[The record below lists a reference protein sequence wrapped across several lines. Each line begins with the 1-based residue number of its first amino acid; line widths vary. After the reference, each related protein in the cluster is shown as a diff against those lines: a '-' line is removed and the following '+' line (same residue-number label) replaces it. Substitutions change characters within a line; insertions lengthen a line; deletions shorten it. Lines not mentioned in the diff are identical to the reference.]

1 MPLSSFLNLVAVS
14 LVSPGAFYK
23 LMSLFASTQNAR
35 VLKKTLQGTQ
45 KNDSLIYNST
55 DKFYPYE
62 TVQWWILN
70 GAVKQ
75 GFILTPRKRQW
86 TQYELNIASYSRN
99 HKFLLFHI
107 NLDSKNAKVKPRTNL
122 RGHLRRILGWQYF
135 WLKDTITTKNLQ
147 NFFFGLRTNST
158 LCMHLNQV
166 S

>member
-14 LVSPGAFYK
+14 LVSPGAFYQ

-35 VLKKTLQGTQ
+35 VLKNNSRNK

-55 DKFYPYE
+55 DKFYLYK
-62 TVQWWILN
+62 TVQWEILN

-75 GFILTPRKRQW
+75 EFILTPRKRQW

-122 RGHLRRILGWQYF
+122 RGHLRRILGRKYF
-135 WLKDTITTKNLQ
+135 WLQDKKNAKNLKK
-147 NFFFGLRTNST
+147 FFSD
-158 LCMHLNQV
+158 
-166 S
+166 